1 MRRTHLVDRGDARRL
16 RRRVVAEDMIASG
29 NSGAIAKEKLGVIAS
44 SIYATMRRSSSVNAR
59 PHPPLVVVWWMEE

>member
-1 MRRTHLVDRGDARRL
+1 
-16 RRRVVAEDMIASG
+16 MIASG